1 MRILIT
7 GGAGFIGSH
16 LAEFHLER
24 GDEVQCVDD
33 LSTGT
38 LDNVTPFRKS
48 AGFRFDRADIR
59 TWEGLGEALA
69 RADRVY
75 HMAAVVGMFRV
86 LAEPEAVLSTNVAGT
101 ERVLRLAAEA
111 GSRPRILVASSSEVY
126 GPVGTHRLDETD
138 ALLVHCDTAKTQWN
152 YALSKLAGE
161 ALGITYSGSFALPV
175 TIARLFNTTGPRQSG
190 RYGMVVPRFVRQA
203 ALGEPLTVFGDG
215 LQTRSFCH
223 VGDTVRALHLLCES
237 DATEGEIVNVGNDRA
252 ITILDLANL
261 VRKIAGSDA
270 PVVFVPDSEA
280 YYRGFEG
287 IRHRKPA
294 LDKLKRLVGF
304 EHEHTLEDTITDLL
318 AATRP
323 IAEGAGAT
331 S

>member
-1 MRILIT
+1 MRVLIT
-7 GGAGFIGSH
+7 GGAGFVGSH

-24 GDEVQCVDD
+24 GDEVHCIDD

-38 LDNVTPFRKS
+38 LENVAPFRDRG
-48 AGFRFDRADIR
+48 AFRFDRADIR
-59 TWEGLGEALA
+59 TWDGLTDALA
-69 RADRVY
+69 QADRVY

-101 ERVLRLAAEA
+101 ERLLRSAVEA
-111 GSRPRILVASSSEVY
+111 GSRPRVLVASSSEVY

-161 ALGITYSGSFALPV
+161 ALGITYSGSFDLPV

-237 DATEGEIVNVGNDRA
+237 DAAEGEIVNVGNDRA
-252 ITILDLANL
+252 ITMLDLANL
-261 VRKIAGSDA
+261 VRAMAGSSS
-270 PVVFVPDSEA
+270 PVIFVPDSEA
-280 YYRGFEG
+280 YYHGFVG

-294 LDKLKRLVGF
+294 LDKLRRLVGF
-304 EHEHTLEDTITDLL
+304 EPEHTLEDTITDLL
-318 AATRP
+318 SAMRP
-323 IAEGAGAT
+323 IAEGSKAT
-331 S
+331 G

>member
-1 MRILIT
+1 MRVLIT

-24 GDEVQCVDD
+24 GDHVHSIDD

-38 LDNVTPFRKS
+38 LEHVNLFRDYRE
-48 AGFRFDRADIR
+48 FRFDRADIR
-59 TWEGLGEALA
+59 TWDGLKEALSNVE
-69 RADRVY
+69 RVY

-101 ERVLRLAAEA
+101 ERVLRCAAEG
-111 GSRPRILVASSSEVY
+111 GSRPRVLVASSSEVY

-161 ALGITYSGSFALPV
+161 ALGITYAGSFDLPV
-175 TIARLFNTTGPRQSG
+175 TIARLFNTTGTRQSG

-203 ALGEPLTVFGDG
+203 ALGEPITVFGDG

-223 VGDTVRALHLLCES
+223 VADTVRAMHLLCEA
-237 DATEGEIVNVGNDRA
+237 DAAEGEIVNVGNDRA

-261 VRKIAGSDA
+261 VRTLAGSA
-270 PVVFVPDSEA
+270 SPVIFVPDSEA
-280 YYRGFEG
+280 YYRGFMG

-294 LDKLKRLVGF
+294 LDKLKRLVDF
-304 EHEHTLEDTITDLL
+304 EHEYTLEDTISDLL
-318 AATRP
+318 AAARP
-323 IAEGAGAT
+323 TVERAGAT
-331 S
+331 G

>member
-1 MRILIT
+1 MRVLIT

-24 GDEVQCVDD
+24 GDEVHCVDD

-38 LDNVTPFRKS
+38 LENIAPFRDRQE
-48 AGFRFDRADIR
+48 FRFDRADIL
-59 TWEGLGEALA
+59 TWDGLTEALV

-86 LAEPEAVLSTNVAGT
+86 LTEPESVLSTNVAGT
-101 ERVLRLAAEA
+101 ERVLRCAAEA
-111 GSRPRILVASSSEVY
+111 GSRPRVLVASSSEVY

-161 ALGITYSGSFALPV
+161 ALGITYSGSFDLPV
-175 TIARLFNTTGPRQSG
+175 TIVRLFNTTGPRQSG
-190 RYGMVVPRFVRQA
+190 RYGMVVPRFVHQA

-237 DATEGEIVNVGNDRA
+237 DAAEGEIVNVGNDRA
-252 ITILDLANL
+252 ITVLDLANL
-261 VRKIAGSDA
+261 VRSMAGSSS

-280 YYRGFEG
+280 YYHGFVG

-304 EHEHTLEDTITDLL
+304 EPEHTLEDTITDLL
-318 AATRP
+318 AAIRP
-323 IAEGAGAT
+323 TAEGARAT
-331 S
+331 G

>member
-1 MRILIT
+1 MRVLIT

-24 GDEVQCVDD
+24 GDHVHSIDD

-38 LDNVTPFRKS
+38 LEHVNLFRDYPE
-48 AGFRFDRADIR
+48 FRFDRADIR
-59 TWEGLGEALA
+59 TWDGLKEALSNVE
-69 RADRVY
+69 RVY

-101 ERVLRLAAEA
+101 ERVLRCAAEA
-111 GSRPRILVASSSEVY
+111 GSRPRVMVASSSEVY

-161 ALGITYSGSFALPV
+161 ALGITYAGSFDLPV
-175 TIARLFNTTGPRQSG
+175 TIARLFNTTGTRQSG

-203 ALGEPLTVFGDG
+203 ALGEPITVFGDG

-223 VGDTVRALHLLCES
+223 VADTVRAMHLLCEA
-237 DATEGEIVNVGNDRA
+237 DAAEGEIVNVGNDRA

-261 VRKIAGSDA
+261 VRTLAGSA
-270 PVVFVPDSEA
+270 SPVIFVPDSEA
-280 YYRGFEG
+280 YYRGFMG

-294 LDKLKRLVGF
+294 LDKLKRLVDF
-304 EHEHTLEDTITDLL
+304 EHEYTLEDTISDLL
-318 AATRP
+318 AAARP
-323 IAEGAGAT
+323 TVERAGAT
-331 S
+331 G

>member
-1 MRILIT
+1 MRVLIT

-24 GDEVQCVDD
+24 GDEVHAVDD

-38 LDNVTPFRKS
+38 LENVALFREHP
-48 AGFRFDRADIR
+48 GFRFDRADIR
-59 TWEGLGEALA
+59 TWEGLTEALSKV
-69 RADRVY
+69 DRVY

-101 ERVLRLAAEA
+101 ERVLRCAAEA
-111 GSRPRILVASSSEVY
+111 GSRPRVLVASSSEVY

-152 YALSKLAGE
+152 YALSKLACE
-161 ALGITYSGSFALPV
+161 ALGITYAGSFDLPV
-175 TIARLFNTTGPRQSG
+175 TIARLFNTTGTRQSG

-203 ALGEPLTVFGDG
+203 ALGEPITVFGDG

-223 VGDTVRALHLLCES
+223 VADTVRALHLLCE
-237 DATEGEIVNVGNDRA
+237 AEAAEGEIVNVGNDRA
-252 ITILDLANL
+252 ITIIDLANL
-261 VRKIAGSDA
+261 VRELAGSA
-270 PVVFVPDSEA
+270 SPVIFVPDSEA
-280 YYRGFEG
+280 YYRGFMG

-294 LDKLKRLVGF
+294 LDKLKRLVDF
-304 EHEHTLEDTITDLL
+304 EHENTLEDTISDLL
-318 AATRP
+318 AAARP
-323 IAEGAGAT
+323 AVERAGAT
-331 S
+331 G

>member
-1 MRILIT
+1 MRVLIT

-24 GDEVQCVDD
+24 GDEVHCVDD

-38 LDNVTPFRKS
+38 LENIAPFRDS
-48 AGFRFDRADIR
+48 PEFRFDRADIL
-59 TWEGLGEALA
+59 TWDGLTEALA

-86 LAEPEAVLSTNVAGT
+86 LTEPEAVLATNVAGT
-101 ERVLRLAAEA
+101 ERVLRCAAEA
-111 GSRPRILVASSSEVY
+111 GSRPRVLVASSSEVY

-161 ALGITYSGSFALPV
+161 ALGITYSGSFDLPV
-175 TIARLFNTTGPRQSG
+175 TIVRLFNTTGPRQSG

-203 ALGEPLTVFGDG
+203 TLGEPLTVFGDG

-223 VGDTVRALHLLCES
+223 VGDSVRALHLLCES
-237 DATEGEIVNVGNDRA
+237 DAAEGEIVNVGNDRA
-252 ITILDLANL
+252 ITVLDLANL
-261 VRKIAGSDA
+261 VRSMAGSSS
-270 PVVFVPDSEA
+270 PVIFVPDSEA
-280 YYRGFEG
+280 YYHGFVG

-304 EHEHTLEDTITDLL
+304 EPEHTLEDTITDLL
-318 AATRP
+318 AAIRP
-323 IAEGAGAT
+323 TAEGARAT
-331 S
+331 G